1 MSAPEN
7 RARAAKSG
15 KKPCFKG
22 KKAGE
27 TAEVNSSL
35 HHLKNSPGVARL
47 GMGCSGHPLP
57 TLLHF

>member
-22 KKAGE
+22 KRQGK
-27 TAEVNSSL
+27 
-35 HHLKNSPGVARL
+35 
-47 GMGCSGHPLP
+47 LP
-57 TLLHF
+57 KSTQVCTI